1 MPEFHYKARTVSG
14 QDTAGTMT
22 AASKREI
29 LCALAERSLFPMHVE
44 CAEPARVKRSSR
56 RRRIKSHL
64 VSTNLSQLAD
74 LLNNGVPLL
83 SALQILAEQA
93 SHVQLREVFTELHDA
108 VAEGTSLD
116 VAMARHPDVFSELT
130 VNMIRAGSEGA
141 FLEAALKRT
150 ADFLELQR
158 QLKGRVAGAMTY
170 PAFLAGAGV
179 IVVVVLLVFFV
190 PKFAELFARLQ
201 RQGGG
206 LPTPTV
212 VLLAI
217 SDVLKHYGVLIAA
230 GVVGLVF
237 WLRRAMDSP
246 RGRIFVDRWKLRLP
260 VFGAIFLSSAL
271 SRFCRVLGTLLR
283 NGVSLLKALEI
294 SSDSAGNRIL
304 AKAIRESAENV
315 SSGDTLARPLANCGL
330 IPRSVMAMIT
340 IAEESNNLDE
350 VLINIADG
358 LDQET
363 ARQLDVMVRLIEPL
377 LLVVMGM
384 VILFVLVALLMPVF
398 DMSAAIG

>member
-1 MPEFHYKARTVSG
+1 MPEFHYKARTASG
-14 QDTAGTMT
+14 QDVAGTMT
-22 AASKREI
+22 ATNKREI
-29 LCALAERSLFPMHVE
+29 LCALGERSLFPLRVE
-44 CAEPARVKRSSR
+44 CAQPSKVKRSF

-64 VSTNLSQLAD
+64 VATNLSQLAD

-83 SALQILAEQA
+83 AALQILAEQA
-93 SHVQLREVFTELHDA
+93 SSAQLREVFSDVHDC
-108 VAEGTSLD
+108 VAEGSSLD
-116 VAMARHPDVFSELT
+116 VALARYPDVFTELT

-158 QLKGRVAGAMTY
+158 QLKGRVVGAMTY
-170 PAFLAGAGV
+170 PAFLAGAGI

-190 PKFAELFARLQ
+190 PKFAELFDRLE

-206 LPTPTV
+206 LPTPTIM
-212 VLLAI
+212 LLAI
-217 SDVLKHYGVLIAA
+217 SGGLKHYGLVIAA
-230 GVVGLVF
+230 ALAGLVM
-237 WLRRAMDSP
+237 WLRHALGTP
-246 RGRIFVDRWKLRLP
+246 QGRLWADRWKLKLP
-260 VFGAIFLSSAL
+260 VFGVIFLSSAL

-283 NGVSLLKALEI
+283 NGVPLLKALEI
-294 SSDSAGNRIL
+294 SSDSAGNRLL

-315 SSGDTLARPLANCGL
+315 SSGDTLAKPLSDCGL
-330 IPRSVMAMIT
+330 IPRSVMAMIS

-384 VILFVLVALLMPVF
+384 LIMFVLVALLMPVF

>member
-1 MPEFHYKARTVSG
+1 MPEFHYKARTAAG
-14 QDTAGTMT
+14 QDVAGTMT
-22 AASKREI
+22 ATNKREI
-29 LCALAERSLFPMHVE
+29 LCALGERSLFPLHVE
-44 CAEPARVKRSSR
+44 CAEAPKVKQGT
-56 RRRIKSHL
+56 RRRIKPHL
-64 VSTNLSQLAD
+64 VATNLSQLAD

-83 SALQILAEQA
+83 AALQILTEQA
-93 SHVQLREVFTELHDA
+93 SSAALRDVFTEVHDS
-108 VAEGTSLD
+108 VAEGSSLD
-116 VAMARHPDVFSELT
+116 EAMARYPDVFSELT

-158 QLKGRVAGAMTY
+158 QLRGKVTGAMTY

-190 PKFAELFARLQ
+190 PKFAELFNRLQ

-206 LPTPTV
+206 LPMPTIM
-212 VLLAI
+212 LLAI
-217 SDVLKHYGVLIAA
+217 SDFLKRYGVLVAA
-230 GVVGLVF
+230 ALVGLVF
-237 WLRRAMDSP
+237 WARRALATP
-246 RGRIFVDRWKLRLP
+246 RGRFLADRWKLKLP

-283 NGVSLLKALEI
+283 NGVPLLKALEI

-304 AKAIRESAENV
+304 AQAIRDSAENV
-315 SSGDTLARPLANCGL
+315 SSGDTLAKPLADCGL
-330 IPRSVMAMIT
+330 VPRSVMAMIS

-350 VLINIADG
+350 VLIHIADG

-384 VILFVLVALLMPVF
+384 LIMFVLVALLMPVF

>member
-1 MPEFHYKARTVSG
+1 MPEFHYKARTASG
-14 QDTAGTMT
+14 QDVAGTMT
-22 AASKREI
+22 ATNKREM
-29 LCALAERSLFPMHVE
+29 LCALGERALFPLHVE
-44 CAEPARVKRSSR
+44 CAAAPKIKRGS

-64 VSTNLSQLAD
+64 VATNLSQLAD

-83 SALQILAEQA
+83 AALQIIAEQA
-93 SHVQLREVFTELHDA
+93 SSVPLREVFTEVHDC
-108 VAEGTSLD
+108 VAEGSSLD
-116 VAMARHPDVFSELT
+116 VALGRYPDVFSELT

-141 FLEAALKRT
+141 FLESALKRT

-158 QLKGRVAGAMTY
+158 QLKGKVTGAMTY
-170 PAFLAGAGV
+170 PAFLAGAGI

-206 LPTPTV
+206 LPTATIM
-212 VLLAI
+212 LLAI
-217 SDVLKHYGVLIAA
+217 SDFLKHYGLVLAA
-230 GVVGLVF
+230 VLVGLVF
-237 WLRRAMDSP
+237 WVRRALSTP
-246 RGRIFVDRWKLRLP
+246 QGRFWADRWKLKLP

-283 NGVSLLKALEI
+283 NGVPLLKALDI
-294 SSDSAGNRIL
+294 SSDSAGNRLL

-315 SSGDTLARPLANCGL
+315 SSGDTLARPLADCGL
-330 IPRSVMAMIT
+330 IPRSVMAMIS

-350 VLINIADG
+350 VLIHIADG

-384 VILFVLVALLMPVF
+384 LIMFVLVALLMPVF